1 MKKEL
6 KEMMEKESYRMVTY
20 GLIEENYLL
29 GTNARRSYGIA
40 VYADEE
46 NNGAGAA
53 IMSVHDVTADR
64 KGIEKLISTCNC
76 LELSPLHLQDVI
88 EDFLK

>member
-1 MKKEL
+1 
-6 KEMMEKESYRMVTY
+6 MEKEIYRTVTY

-40 VYADEE
+40 VYVYADEE

-64 KGIEKLISTCNC
+64 NGIEKLISSCNR
-76 LELSPLHLQDVI
+76 LELSPIHLSDVI
-88 EDFLK
+88 EDFLM